1 MNNEKR
7 GKETCMTD
15 YKAKFQ
21 IGRIVHHKLFDYT
34 GVIFDIDPMF
44 QGSEEWYEQVAQSR
58 PHKNKPWYHVLVHAA
73 EHSTYVAEQNLDLE
87 ENPKAI
93 QHPLINS
100 LFTKFDGMQYHL
112 KSRAN

>member
-1 MNNEKR
+1 
-7 GKETCMTD
+7 MTD
-15 YKAKFQ
+15 YKANFK
-21 IGRIVHHKLFDYT
+21 IGQIVHHKLFDYT
-34 GVIFDIDPMF
+34 GVIFDIDPIF
-44 QGSEEWYEQVAQSR
+44 QSSDEWYEQVAQSR
-58 PHKNKPWYHVLVHAA
+58 PSKNKPWYHVLVHAA
-73 EHSTYVAEQNLDLE
+73 EHTTYVAEQNLDLE